1 MGSSPV
7 AVTIYTVFTVLYFPL
22 MINPPLVSQ
31 RLSVR
36 VRLLAVCASQ
46 LSLAIVRLMS
56 MCYQEYYRAWLDV
69 AQCFFLQFFVS
80 VGALERN
87 AY

>member
-22 MINPPLVSQ
+22 MINPPLVNQ
-31 RLSVR
+31 RFPVR
-36 VRLLAVCASQ
+36 VRLIAMYAGE

-56 MCYQEYYRAWLDV
+56 MCYQEYYRAWLYV

-80 VGALERN
+80 VGALERS

>member
-1 MGSSPV
+1 MVVGSSPV
-7 AVTIYTVFTVLYFPL
+7 AVTIYTVFAVLYFPL
-22 MINPPLVSQ
+22 MINL
-31 RLSVR
+31 RLPVR

-69 AQCFFLQFFVS
+69 AQCFFLMVFVS

>member
-7 AVTIYTVFTVLYFPL
+7 AVPIYTVFMVLYFPL
-22 MINPPLVSQ
+22 MINPPLVNQ
-31 RLSVR
+31 RFPVR
-36 VRLLAVCASQ
+36 VRLLANCASE